1 MDLFWKT
8 AAGLFISAILILT
21 LGRQEKDI
29 SMLLSMSACVMV
41 VIAGLSFLEPILQFL
56 QQLEKL
62 GDLQSGVLNVL
73 LKIAGI
79 GLVSEIGGMVLSD
92 SGNTSLA
99 RGLQLLG
106 TAVILY
112 LSVPVFETLMELIQR
127 VLEEI

>member
-73 LKIAGI
+73 LKITGI

-112 LSVPVFETLMELIQR
+112 LSIPVFETLMELIQR